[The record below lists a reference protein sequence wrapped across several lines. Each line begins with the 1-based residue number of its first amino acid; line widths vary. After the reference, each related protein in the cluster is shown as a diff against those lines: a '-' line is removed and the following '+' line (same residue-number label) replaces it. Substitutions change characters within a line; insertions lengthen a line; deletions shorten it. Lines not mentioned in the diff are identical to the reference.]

1 MNVLRLSLHPRG
13 LAPQIANL
21 AQWRKH
27 LFERLRQQIAG
38 TADPT
43 LVALLDELRGY
54 PVPEGSDLHLD
65 GEHLGVAM
73 PFQFRTSAGVLNF
86 ISTITIFGTPV
97 DITLQ
102 ELAMETFFPAD
113 EFTKHALQALAAP
126 S

>member
-54 PVPEGSDLHLD
+54 PVPEGAGLHLD
-65 GEHLGVAM
+65 GNLLNKLGGALDDG
-73 PFQFRTSAGVLNF
+73 QFSSPA
-86 ISTITIFGTPV
+86 STPNT
-97 DITLQ
+97 
-102 ELAMETFFPAD
+102 E
-113 EFTKHALQALAAP
+113 
-126 S
+126 

>member
-54 PVPEGSDLHLD
+54 PVPEGADRHLD

-102 ELAMETFFPAD
+102 ELAMETFSPAD
-113 EFTKHALQALAAP
+113 EFTKHAL
-126 S
+126 